1 MIRDEEKTIIKKA
14 QKGDIAAFEE
24 LVTTYEG
31 FVYNLALR
39 TLRSEQD
46 AQDEY
51 DSWLENWNAGR
62 ETLMLAGEDYIDADI
77 EDCDIWEE

>member
-1 MIRDEEKTIIKKA
+1 MAWKLEIHFSD
-14 QKGDIAAFEE
+14 GSSE
-24 LVTTYEG
+24 LVDEDFET
-31 FVYNLALR
+31 
-39 TLRSEQD
+39 EQE

-51 DSWLENWNAGR
+51 HSWLENWNAGR